1 MRPLILASASPRRR
15 QLLALGGW
23 GFDLR
28 PVSADETPLA
38 GESPEQF
45 VRRLSEIKARL
56 AAQGVTS
63 GALVVGSDTT
73 VVVDGQI
80 LNKPADA
87 YEATSMLRQLR
98 GRAHD
103 VLTAI
108 TVLDTTTR
116 QAHTDVA
123 CSRVPMRDYDEAE
136 IEAYVATG
144 DPLDK
149 AGAYAIQH
157 PGFQPVAQAEFR
169 DCFANVM
176 GLPLCHLLR
185 RLRAL
190 GLEALTDLPSE
201 CQRFIPYQ
209 CPVYQQILSER
220 VE

>member
-15 QLLALGGW
+15 QLLALSGW
-23 GFDLR
+23 SFDLR
-28 PVSADETPLA
+28 PAHADETPQP
-38 GESPEQF
+38 GETPEDF
-45 VRRLSEIKARL
+45 VRRLSETKAR
-56 AAQGVTS
+56 AAAWEVEN
-63 GALVVGSDTT
+63 GALVIGCDTT
-73 VVVDGQI
+73 VVLDGQI

-87 YEATSMLRQLR
+87 REAKAMLAQLR

-108 TVLDTTTR
+108 TVLDTAAG
-116 QAHTDVA
+116 QAHTDLA
-123 CSRVPMRDYDEAE
+123 RSRVPMRDYGDAE

-157 PGFQPVAQAEFR
+157 PGFQPVDRAAFR

-190 GLEALTDLPSE
+190 GMDALTDLPTE
-201 CQRFIPYQ
+201 CQKFIPYQ
-209 CPVYQQILSER
+209 CPVHEQILSE
-220 VE
+220 VV